1 MTTQITISVSLEIVI
16 RLFFCTFVIFPFLI
30 YNGIVRRA
38 LYEKQALYVFRH
50 EQHRTLLRCLVEF
63 KNDLVRQGR
72 TADIVDEVI
81 LKVMNAPVKKLR
93 V

>member
-1 MTTQITISVSLEIVI
+1 MKNKRYMLLNT
-16 RLFFCTFVIFPFLI
+16 
-30 YNGIVRRA
+30 
-38 LYEKQALYVFRH
+38 
-50 EQHRTLLRCLVEF
+50 EQHSILLRCLVEF

>member
-1 MTTQITISVSLEIVI
+1 MKNKRYMSLNNEEH
-16 RLFFCTFVIFPFLI
+16 T
-30 YNGIVRRA
+30 
-38 LYEKQALYVFRH
+38 
-50 EQHRTLLRCLVEF
+50 TLLRCLVEF

>member
-1 MTTQITISVSLEIVI
+1 MKSKRYMYLD
-16 RLFFCTFVIFPFLI
+16 
-30 YNGIVRRA
+30 N
-38 LYEKQALYVFRH
+38 
-50 EQHRTLLRCLVEF
+50 EQHNTLLHCLVEF

>member
-1 MTTQITISVSLEIVI
+1 MIPLWRVQFLHTIS
-16 RLFFCTFVIFPFLI
+16 
-30 YNGIVRRA
+30 
-38 LYEKQALYVFRH
+38 KQSMKNKRYMYLDSV
-50 EQHRTLLRCLVEF
+50 QHSTLLRCLVEF

-81 LKVMNAPVKKLR
+81 LKVMKAPVKKLR

>member
-1 MTTQITISVSLEIVI
+1 MKKKRFMYLDT
-16 RLFFCTFVIFPFLI
+16 
-30 YNGIVRRA
+30 
-38 LYEKQALYVFRH
+38 KQH
-50 EQHRTLLRCLVEF
+50 SILLRCLVEF

>member
-1 MTTQITISVSLEIVI
+1 MKKKRFMYLDT
-16 RLFFCTFVIFPFLI
+16 
-30 YNGIVRRA
+30 
-38 LYEKQALYVFRH
+38 KQH
-50 EQHRTLLRCLVEF
+50 STLLRCLVEF

-81 LKVMNAPVKKLR
+81 LKVMNAPMKKLR

>member
-1 MTTQITISVSLEIVI
+1 MKNKRYLYLYSV
-16 RLFFCTFVIFPFLI
+16 
-30 YNGIVRRA
+30 
-38 LYEKQALYVFRH
+38 
-50 EQHRTLLRCLVEF
+50 QHSTLLRCLVEF

>member
-1 MTTQITISVSLEIVI
+1 MKSKRYMYLDTE
-16 RLFFCTFVIFPFLI
+16 
-30 YNGIVRRA
+30 
-38 LYEKQALYVFRH
+38 RH
-50 EQHRTLLRCLVEF
+50 STLLRCLVEF

>member
-1 MTTQITISVSLEIVI
+1 MKNK
-16 RLFFCTFVIFPFLI
+16 RYMFL
-30 YNGIVRRA
+30 NT
-38 LYEKQALYVFRH
+38 
-50 EQHRTLLRCLVEF
+50 EQHSILLRCLVEF

-81 LKVMNAPVKKLR
+81 LKVMKAPVKKLR

>member
-1 MTTQITISVSLEIVI
+1 MKNKRFMYL
-16 RLFFCTFVIFPFLI
+16 
-30 YNGIVRRA
+30 NN
-38 LYEKQALYVFRH
+38 
-50 EQHRTLLRCLVEF
+50 EQHSTLLRCLVEF
-63 KNDLVRQGR
+63 KNDLVSQGR

>member
-1 MTTQITISVSLEIVI
+1 MKNK
-16 RLFFCTFVIFPFLI
+16 RYMFL
-30 YNGIVRRA
+30 NT
-38 LYEKQALYVFRH
+38 
-50 EQHRTLLRCLVEF
+50 EQHSTLLRCLVEF

-81 LKVMNAPVKKLR
+81 LKVMNAPVKKLK